1 MKLNQLVSKP
11 QLTKVVLDDEEI
23 VKEYGE
29 PIEFYTWDRQP
40 LDVFLRLANSSSVD
54 VGNMIGIVKT
64 LILDEKGVEII
75 NNEQMLPAPVLI
87 KAIAK
92 IVESLGK

>member
-29 PIEFYTWDRQP
+29 SIEFYTWDRQP

>member
-1 MKLNQLVSKP
+1 MKLNQLASKP
-11 QLTKVVLDDEEI
+11 QLTKVVLDDQEI